1 MAQSHAPQTAV
12 VPIPGTKRRAYLEEN
27 VAANDVE
34 LDDKD
39 LRPARRGRAG
49 GCRRGRAL
57 PRHVVHRP
65 LSPLAAQG
73 ISAKDGGVTAD
84 DSMLDNPVWAALT
97 GPHAALADSR
107 GRARRYP
114 TDVSP
119 FAALPSDAVAED
131 WHDLGRL
138 VGPGGQIV
146 RIGSGLPA
154 LPQGWQVQ
162 FAGEGVQLVATEA
175 LETGPYEEAVVLGEA
190 DVDEMLVAGRAHRA
204 WPVPCPDL
212 RVGRLPRG
220 EARRPAGR
228 DGRSTAAT
236 PGVHRDQRG
245 LHRSRLRGQGFG
257 TRLVQAVAHTIRARG
272 ETPMMH
278 ASASNTNA
286 IRLYEA
292 LGFRV
297 RTEVR
302 FGAAT
307 APTP

>member
-1 MAQSHAPQTAV
+1 M
-12 VPIPGTKRRAYLEEN
+12 
-27 VAANDVE
+27 
-34 LDDKD
+34 
-39 LRPARRGRAG
+39 
-49 GCRRGRAL
+49 
-57 PRHVVHRP
+57 
-65 LSPLAAQG
+65 
-73 ISAKDGGVTAD
+73 TAD

-138 VGPGGQIV
+138 VGAGGQIV

-190 DVDEMLVAGRAHRA
+190 DVDEMLSLVERTEPG
-204 WPVPCPDL
+204 PFL
-212 RVGRLPRG
+212 
-220 EARRPAGR
+220 ARTYVLGGYLGVKR
-228 DGRSTAAT
+228 DGRLVAMAGQRLNP
-236 PGVHRDQRG
+236 PGFTEISAVCTDPDH
-245 LHRSRLRGQGFG
+245 RGQGFG
-257 TRLVQAVAHTIRARG
+257 TRLVQAVAHTIRSRG